1 MTIYSQRHVPVAV
14 TWDDTRKYTVQK
26 QKFSRFVVTVCRYVV
41 ACLSICH
48 GTFTPLEVDWQ
59 ETDMGLLDLH
69 MYLSGAALTKCQH
82 TLLCHSIW
90 IDDSQNPKTC
100 DFLILGMRTSLN
112 NAYVQFRCTD
122 IKLDVH
128 SLRPVAKCGHTGNYV
143 RMTLLCTLRW
153 FKLHC
158 IVLDHNRS
166 IEQNMDI

>member
-1 MTIYSQRHVPVAV
+1 
-14 TWDDTRKYTVQK
+14 
-26 QKFSRFVVTVCRYVV
+26 
-41 ACLSICH
+41 
-48 GTFTPLEVDWQ
+48 
-59 ETDMGLLDLH
+59 MGLLDLH

-100 DFLILGMRTSLN
+100 GFLILGMRTSLN

-158 IVLDHNRS
+158 IVLDHNTPLPS
-166 IEQNMDI
+166 FPFYHTPGPVSTVQSTCLFIFLLVSYK